1 MTIQCPAYSWTA
13 KIRTREAIASV
24 RGPPRPSDPSIA
36 SDAIA
41 SDTAASDT
49 VASGRLS
56 PPRSRGMRSFN
67 VQCAAFPARE
77 CCVEMLSTAGSDG
90 VRGSAAQPR
99 NAVSSVKPF
108 NIKCAAF
115 LRDPPRPRRV
125 SGYARIARVFL
136 RGLDGG
142 RVSGAQQLLRD
153 GVAPVRPVG
162 VKGVR
167 I

>member
-1 MTIQCPAYSWTA
+1 MAIQCPAYNWTA
-13 KIRTREAIASV
+13 EIRTREAIASF
-24 RGPPRPSDPSIA
+24 RGPPRPSVPSIA
-36 SDAIA
+36 SDA
-41 SDTAASDT
+41 
-49 VASGRLS
+49 VASGTAAFGRRS
-56 PPRSRGMRSFN
+56 PPRSRGMRSLS
-67 VQCAAFPARE
+67 VQNAAFPAWE
-77 CCVEMLSTAGSDG
+77 CCVEMLCTAGSDG
-90 VRGSAAQPR
+90 VRGSAAKPR

-108 NIKCAAF
+108 HVKCAAF

-125 SGYARIARVFL
+125 SGYARIARVFW

-142 RVSGAQQLLRD
+142 RVSGAQQPLRD